1 MPGIS
6 SISCPFAEISLIFY
20 ASVRLPKAVKKR
32 VKYLKILDHELGVAI
47 ALACETH
54 ESANLFLNAT
64 LRFRH

>member
-1 MPGIS
+1 M
-6 SISCPFAEISLIFY
+6 
-20 ASVRLPKAVKKR
+20 R
-32 VKYLKILDHELGVAI
+32 KYLKILDHELGVAI